1 MPAVNIPNVWFLSLS
16 LAICSGL
23 LLIDRFIT
31 PVSDR
36 TSAVFLLLAALSLV
50 VFLVRSRP
58 KKKK

>member
-1 MPAVNIPNVWFLSLS
+1 MNIPNVWFLSLS

-23 LLIDRFIT
+23 LLIDRFIA

-36 TSAVFLLLAALSLV
+36 TSLIFLILAVLSLA

-58 KKKK
+58 KRK

>member
-1 MPAVNIPNVWFLSLS
+1 MKIPNVWFLSLS

-31 PVSDR
+31 PVSDQ
-36 TSAVFLLLAALSLV
+36 TSLMFLILAAMSLV

-58 KKKK
+58 KKK

>member
-1 MPAVNIPNVWFLSLS
+1 MKIPNVWCLSLS

-31 PVSDR
+31 PVSDQ
-36 TSAVFLLLAALSLV
+36 TSLLFLILAAMSLV

-58 KKKK
+58 KKK